1 MLPVSRCARSAS
13 TPAEA
18 TLASAPGI
26 MPLMIACFQPFIAIP
41 PFRYTCVQTDAIQD
55 SEKSNQA
62 ARKRRGPVMEYLL
75 VKWLHILSST
85 FLFGTGIGSAWYLL
99 FAVISRNVAA
109 IAVVTRIVVIADW
122 LFTGTTMI
130 AQPLT
135 GFYLIHL
142 AGYPLHSRWIM
153 WSIALFV
160 LAALCWL
167 PVVWLQMRLR
177 DL

>member
-1 MLPVSRCARSAS
+1 
-13 TPAEA
+13 
-18 TLASAPGI
+18 
-26 MPLMIACFQPFIAIP
+26 
-41 PFRYTCVQTDAIQD
+41 
-55 SEKSNQA
+55 
-62 ARKRRGPVMEYLL
+62 MEYVI

-130 AQPLT
+130 AQPAT

-142 AGYPLHSRWIM
+142 AGYPMHSAWIM
-153 WSIALFV
+153 YSISLFV
-160 LAALCWL
+160 LAALCWF

-177 DL
+177 DLSAAAASAGTPLPPAFWRYFKGWIVLGIPAFFAFLGVFYLMVAKPM

>member
-1 MLPVSRCARSAS
+1 
-13 TPAEA
+13 
-18 TLASAPGI
+18 
-26 MPLMIACFQPFIAIP
+26 
-41 PFRYTCVQTDAIQD
+41 
-55 SEKSNQA
+55 
-62 ARKRRGPVMEYLL
+62 MEYTI

-130 AQPLT
+130 AQPAT

-142 AGYPLHSRWIM
+142 AGYPMHSPWIM
-153 WSIALFV
+153 YSIGLFV
-160 LAALCWL
+160 LAALCWF

-177 DL
+177 DLSAAAASAGTPLPPAFWRYFKMWIVLGVPAFFAFLGVFYLMVAKPM

>member
-1 MLPVSRCARSAS
+1 
-13 TPAEA
+13 
-18 TLASAPGI
+18 
-26 MPLMIACFQPFIAIP
+26 
-41 PFRYTCVQTDAIQD
+41 
-55 SEKSNQA
+55 
-62 ARKRRGPVMEYLL
+62 MEYVI

-130 AQPLT
+130 AQPAT

-142 AGYPLHSRWIM
+142 AGYPMHSAWIM
-153 WSIALFV
+153 YSIGLFA
-160 LAALCWL
+160 LAALCWF

-177 DL
+177 DLSAAAASAGTPLPPAFWRYFKGWIVLGIPAFFAFLGVFYLMVAKPM

>member
-1 MLPVSRCARSAS
+1 
-13 TPAEA
+13 
-18 TLASAPGI
+18 
-26 MPLMIACFQPFIAIP
+26 
-41 PFRYTCVQTDAIQD
+41 
-55 SEKSNQA
+55 
-62 ARKRRGPVMEYLL
+62 MEYVI

-130 AQPLT
+130 AQPAT

-142 AGYPLHSRWIM
+142 AGYPMHSAWIM
-153 WSIALFV
+153 YSIGLFV
-160 LAALCWL
+160 LAALCWF

-177 DL
+177 DLSAAAASAGTPLPPAFWRYFKGWIVLGIPAFFAFLGVFYLMVAKPM

>member
-1 MLPVSRCARSAS
+1 
-13 TPAEA
+13 
-18 TLASAPGI
+18 
-26 MPLMIACFQPFIAIP
+26 
-41 PFRYTCVQTDAIQD
+41 
-55 SEKSNQA
+55 
-62 ARKRRGPVMEYLL
+62 MEYVI

-130 AQPLT
+130 AQPAT

-142 AGYPLHSRWIM
+142 AGYPMHSAWIM
-153 WSIALFV
+153 YSIGLFV
-160 LAALCWL
+160 LAALCWF

-177 DL
+177 DLSAAAASAGTPLPPAFWRYFKGWIILGIPAFFAFLGVFYLMVAKPM

>member
-1 MLPVSRCARSAS
+1 
-13 TPAEA
+13 
-18 TLASAPGI
+18 
-26 MPLMIACFQPFIAIP
+26 
-41 PFRYTCVQTDAIQD
+41 
-55 SEKSNQA
+55 
-62 ARKRRGPVMEYLL
+62 MEYVI

-109 IAVVTRIVVIADW
+109 IAVVTRIVVTADW

-130 AQPLT
+130 AQPAT

-142 AGYPLHSRWIM
+142 AGYPMHSAWIM
-153 WSIALFV
+153 YSIGLFV
-160 LAALCWL
+160 LAALCWI

-177 DL
+177 DLSAAAASAGTPLPPAFWRYFKGWIILGIPAFFAFLGVFYLMVAKPM

>member
-1 MLPVSRCARSAS
+1 
-13 TPAEA
+13 
-18 TLASAPGI
+18 
-26 MPLMIACFQPFIAIP
+26 
-41 PFRYTCVQTDAIQD
+41 
-55 SEKSNQA
+55 
-62 ARKRRGPVMEYLL
+62 MEYVI

-109 IAVVTRIVVIADW
+109 IAVVTRIVVTADW

-130 AQPLT
+130 AQPAT

-142 AGYPLHSRWIM
+142 AGYPMHSAWIM
-153 WSIALFV
+153 YSIGLFV
-160 LAALCWL
+160 LAALCWF

-177 DL
+177 DLSAAAASAGTPLPPAFWRYFKGWIILGIPAFFAFLGVFYLMVAKPM